1 MANVSVSNITLSA
14 IVSVTVS
21 VASYSASAAYTD
33 VIYSTDG
40 ASVSY
45 NYEVIETRPLAAEQ
59 LSVSESISKQANK
72 SPSDDVTLSDS
83 DPTLNIQLNKT
94 DSVTMI
100 ESRVKVFTDFID
112 FDPSDDD
119 VDATPVTMTESSAK
133 SLTIG
138 ELADNDDVTASES
151 ISKEPAKPGITA
163 SVSTAESINS
173 FHFGK
178 TFSDTATSSE
188 EINRIDVT
196 TVLAD
201 DVTVTE
207 ATAKT
212 ITPAGKTDSVTA
224 VQSNVKAFNSS
235 IDFDLSDADVDP
247 DPVTASEQINLFSL
261 NKGLSET
268 LTATESTAKNFTH
281 GGFSDTASPVESTAF
296 TVNIPGV
303 TDSLSAVEGIKL
315 EPSKPFGHSVS
326 ASESVA
332 LNPRPVFSHAV
343 SATESINT
351 SLILGESS
359 YLYPDFVVAS
369 DGSGASKLPG
379 YHIGTTKVRVS
390 TLPNFSYQLNEDLT
404 MFNEDVVFGTSLDA
418 VQYYNRIH
426 LQDRTRFRSNDFSAQ
441 VGHDGSLLNSA
452 LIWDIAVDSI
462 GRVPFTGVIGAAEQI
477 NMAVLNSDTITYG
490 DETNAGLIVNFMY
503 TDTQDPEVGGHYL
516 NETPLCA
523 GAY

>member
-14 IVSVTVS
+14 IVSITVS
-21 VASYSASAAYTD
+21 VASYSASASYTD

-45 NYEVIETRPLAAEQ
+45 NYELIETRPLPSVSV
-59 LSVSESISKQANK
+59 SVSESISKQANK
-72 SPSDDVTLSDS
+72 SPSDNVTV
-83 DPTLNIQLNKT
+83 TETEVKNINVGAS
-94 DSVTMI
+94 DSVTAQEALFKI
-100 ESRVKVFTDFID
+100 VTNPID
-112 FDPSDDD
+112 FDPTDDD
-119 VDATPVTMTESSAK
+119 VDPTPVTMTELAAK
-133 SLTIG
+133 TLTIG

-151 ISKEPAKPGITA
+151 ISKQPNKSPSDSIAA
-163 SVSTAESINS
+163 SEQLNS

-188 EINRIDVT
+188 EINRFDVT

-207 ATAKT
+207 LAAKN
-212 ITPAGKTDSVTA
+212 ITPAGKTDDVTMSGSQVKIFSA
-224 VQSNVKAFNSS
+224 NV
-235 IDFDLSDADVDP
+235 DFDLSDADADP
-247 DPVTASEQINLFSL
+247 DPVTASEQINLFSIGK
-261 NKGLSET
+261 NPSD
-268 LTATESTAKNFTH
+268 TASIAESTAKNITH
-281 GGFSDTASPVESTAF
+281 GGFSDTASMTESNAKVVTL
-296 TVNIPGV
+296 PGV
-303 TDSLSAVEGIKL
+303 TDSLTAVEGIKL

-332 LNPRPVFSHAV
+332 LNPRPVFSHVV

-369 DGSGASKLPG
+369 DGSETGKLPG
-379 YHIGTTKVRVS
+379 YHIGTLRTRAL
-390 TLPNFSYQLNEDLT
+390 TTPDFSYQLNEELG
-404 MFNEDVVFGTSLDA
+404 MLNEGVVFGIGIDGISST
-418 VQYYNRIH
+418 NKIFI
-426 LQDRTRFRSNDFSAQ
+426 QDRARHRVADISATLGHND
-441 VGHDGSLLNSA
+441 SLLNTAPLS
-452 LIWDIAVDSI
+452 DAVNDSI
-462 GRVPFTGVIGAAEQI
+462 ARTHFTGVLGAAEQI
-477 NMAVLNSDTITYG
+477 NMAIINSDTITYG

>member
-21 VASYSASAAYTD
+21 VASYSASASYTD
-33 VIYSTDG
+33 AVYS
-40 ASVSY
+40 ANNALVSY
-45 NYEVIETRPLAAEQ
+45 NYELIETRPLPSVSV
-59 LSVSESISKQANK
+59 SVSELISKEANK
-72 SPSDDVTLSDS
+72 SPSDDITLSDS

-94 DSVTMI
+94 DSVTMV

-112 FDPSDDD
+112 FDPTDDD

-133 SLTIG
+133 TLTIG
-138 ELADNDDVTASES
+138 ELSDNDDVTASES
-151 ISKEPAKPGITA
+151 ISKQPNKSPSDSIAA
-163 SVSTAESINS
+163 SDQLNS

-212 ITPAGKTDSVTA
+212 ITPAGKTDSVA
-224 VQSNVKAFNSS
+224 VVQSNVKAFNSS

-247 DPVTASEQINLFSL
+247 DPVTASEQINTFGVT
-261 NKGLSET
+261 KGLSDTSTIAET
-268 LTATESTAKNFTH
+268 TAKNFTH

-303 TDSLSAVEGIKL
+303 TDSLTAVEGIKL

-326 ASESVA
+326 ASESIS
-332 LNPRPVFSHAV
+332 LDPRPVFSHAV

-351 SLILGESS
+351 SLILGESDF
-359 YLYPDFVVAS
+359 LYPNNVYIVDTDKDSSSLRGYHRGFSETASYFVQDQYRFRRTDFTGRLGQDDSLFNSTVLFEPS
-369 DGSGASKLPG
+369 QDGSARSEVVGI
-379 YHIGTTKVRVS
+379 IGSSGLVNM
-390 TLPNFSYQLNEDLT
+390 P
-404 MFNEDVVFGTSLDA
+404 
-418 VQYYNRIH
+418 
-426 LQDRTRFRSNDFSAQ
+426 
-441 VGHDGSLLNSA
+441 
-452 LIWDIAVDSI
+452 LIN
-462 GRVPFTGVIGAAEQI
+462 G
-477 NMAVLNSDTITYG
+477 DTITYG
-490 DETNAGLIVNFMY
+490 EITNAGLLINFMY
-503 TDTQDPEVGGHYL
+503 TDTEDTTLGGHYF
-516 NETPLCA
+516 NETPLSA

>member
-21 VASYSASAAYTD
+21 VASYSASASYND
-33 VIYSTDG
+33 VVYSTDG

-45 NYEVIETRPLAAEQ
+45 NYELIETRPLSSVSV
-59 LSVSESISKQANK
+59 LVSESISKQPNK
-72 SPSDDVTLSDS
+72 SPSDDVTV
-83 DPTLNIQLNKT
+83 TETEVKNINVGAS
-94 DSVTMI
+94 DSVTAQEALFKI
-100 ESRVKVFTDFID
+100 VTNPID
-112 FDPSDDD
+112 FDPTDDD
-119 VDATPVTMTESSAK
+119 VDPTPVTMTESSAK

-151 ISKEPAKPGITA
+151 ISKQPNKSPSDSIAA
-163 SVSTAESINS
+163 SEQLNS

-188 EINRIDVT
+188 EINRFDVT

-207 ATAKT
+207 LAAKN
-212 ITPAGKTDSVTA
+212 ITPAGKTDDVTMTGSQIKIFSA
-224 VQSNVKAFNSS
+224 NV
-235 IDFDLSDADVDP
+235 DFDLSDADADP
-247 DPVTASEQINLFSL
+247 DPVTASDQVNTVAVGKNPSD
-261 NKGLSET
+261 
-268 LTATESTAKNFTH
+268 TASIAESTAKNITH
-281 GGFSDTASPVESTAF
+281 GGFSDTASMAESTAKVV
-296 TVNIPGV
+296 TLPGV
-303 TDSLSAVEGIKL
+303 TDSLTAVEGIKL

-332 LNPRPVFSHAV
+332 LNPRPVFSHTV

-351 SLILGESS
+351 SLILGEST

-369 DGSGASKLPG
+369 DGSETGKLPG
-379 YHIGTTKVRVS
+379 YHIGTLRTRAL
-390 TLPNFSYQLNEDLT
+390 TTPDFSYQLNEELG
-404 MFNEDVVFGTSLDA
+404 MFNEGVIFGTGIDGISSTNRIFVQDRARHKIVDIDA
-418 VQYYNRIH
+418 V
-426 LQDRTRFRSNDFSAQ
+426 
-441 VGHDGSLLNSA
+441 VGHNDSLLNTAPLSA
-452 LIWDIAVDSI
+452 AVNDSI
-462 GRVPFTGVIGAAEQI
+462 ARTHFTGVLGAAEQI

-503 TDTQDPEVGGHYL
+503 TDTQDPELGGHYL

>member
-21 VASYSASAAYTD
+21 VASYSASASYTD

-45 NYEVIETRPLAAEQ
+45 NYELIETRPLPSVSV
-59 LSVSESISKQANK
+59 SVSELISKQANK
-72 SPSDDVTLSDS
+72 SPSDDVTV
-83 DPTLNIQLNKT
+83 TETEVKNINVGAS
-94 DSVTMI
+94 DSVTAQEALFKI
-100 ESRVKVFTDFID
+100 VTNPID
-112 FDPSDDD
+112 FDPTDDD
-119 VDATPVTMTESSAK
+119 VDPTPVTISELAAK
-133 SLTIG
+133 TLTIG
-138 ELADNDDVTASES
+138 ELSDNDDVTASES
-151 ISKEPAKPGITA
+151 ISKQPNKSPSDSIAA
-163 SVSTAESINS
+163 SEQLNS

-178 TFSDTATSSE
+178 TFSDTAASSE

-207 ATAKT
+207 SSAKN
-212 ITPAGKTDSVTA
+212 ITPAGKTDDVTMTGSQIKIFSA
-224 VQSNVKAFNSS
+224 NV
-235 IDFDLSDADVDP
+235 DFDLSDADADP
-247 DPVTASEQINLFSL
+247 DPVTASDQVNTVSIGKNPSD
-261 NKGLSET
+261 
-268 LTATESTAKNFTH
+268 TASIAESTAKNITH
-281 GGFSDTASPVESTAF
+281 GGFSDTASITESTAKVV
-296 TVNIPGV
+296 TLPGV
-303 TDSLSAVEGIKL
+303 TDSLTAVEGIKL

-351 SLILGESS
+351 SLILGEST

-369 DGSGASKLPG
+369 DGSETGKLPG
-379 YHIGTTKVRVS
+379 YHIGTGRIRAITS
-390 TLPNFSYQLNEDLT
+390 PDFGYQLNEELG
-404 MFNEDVVFGTSLDA
+404 MFNEGVVFGTGIDGISYTNKIF
-418 VQYYNRIH
+418 V
-426 LQDRTRFRSNDFSAQ
+426 QDRARHRVADISATLGHND
-441 VGHDGSLLNSA
+441 SLLNTAPLS
-452 LIWDIAVDSI
+452 DAVNDSVA
-462 GRVPFTGVIGAAEQI
+462 RTHFTGVLGAAEQI
-477 NMAVLNSDTITYG
+477 NMAILNSDTITYG

-503 TDTQDPEVGGHYL
+503 TDTQDPELGGHYL

>member
-21 VASYSASAAYTD
+21 VASYSASASYTD
-33 VIYSTDG
+33 VVYSTDG

-45 NYEVIETRPLAAEQ
+45 NYELIETRPLPSVSV
-59 LSVSESISKQANK
+59 SVSESISKQANK
-72 SPSDDVTLSDS
+72 SPSDDVTV
-83 DPTLNIQLNKT
+83 TETEVKNINVGAS
-94 DSVTMI
+94 DSVTAQEALFKI
-100 ESRVKVFTDFID
+100 VTNPID
-112 FDPSDDD
+112 FDPTDDD
-119 VDATPVTMTESSAK
+119 VDPTPVTMTELAAK
-133 SLTIG
+133 TLTIG

-151 ISKEPAKPGITA
+151 ISKQPNKSPSDSIAA
-163 SVSTAESINS
+163 SEQLNS

-188 EINRIDVT
+188 EINRFDVT

-207 ATAKT
+207 SSAKN
-212 ITPAGKTDSVTA
+212 ITPAGKTDDVTMTGSQVKIFSA
-224 VQSNVKAFNSS
+224 NV
-235 IDFDLSDADVDP
+235 DFDLSDADADP
-247 DPVTASEQINLFSL
+247 DPVTASDQVNTVAIGKNPSD
-261 NKGLSET
+261 
-268 LTATESTAKNFTH
+268 TASIVESTAKNITH
-281 GGFSDTASPVESTAF
+281 GGFSDTASMTESTAK
-296 TVNIPGV
+296 TITLPGV

-315 EPSKPFGHSVS
+315 DPSKPFGHSVS

-332 LNPRPVFSHAV
+332 LNPRPVFAHAV

-351 SLILGESS
+351 SLILGESN

-369 DGSGASKLPG
+369 DGSETGKLPG
-379 YHIGTTKVRVS
+379 YHIGTGRVRS
-390 TLPNFSYQLNEDLT
+390 ITSPDFSYQLNEELG
-404 MFNEDVVFGTSLDA
+404 MFNEGLVFGEALDGIS
-418 VQYYNRIH
+418 YTNRIFI
-426 LQDRTRFRSNDFSAQ
+426 QDRARHRVDDISATL
-441 VGHDGSLLNSA
+441 GHDDSLLNTAPLS
-452 LIWDIAVDSI
+452 DAVNDSI
-462 GRVPFTGVIGAAEQI
+462 ARTSFTGVIGAAEQI

>member
-21 VASYSASAAYTD
+21 IASYSASASHTD
-33 VIYSTDG
+33 VVYSTGG

-45 NYEVIETRPLAAEQ
+45 NYELIETRPLS
-59 LSVSESISKQANK
+59 SVSVSISELISKQANK
-72 SPSDDVTLSDS
+72 SPSDDVTVTETEVKNINVNASD
-83 DPTLNIQLNKT
+83 L
-94 DSVTMI
+94 VTAQEALFKI
-100 ESRVKVFTDFID
+100 VTNPID
-112 FDPSDDD
+112 FDPTDDD
-119 VDATPVTMTESSAK
+119 VDPTPVTMTELAAK
-133 SLTIG
+133 TLTIG
-138 ELADNDDVTASES
+138 ELADNDDVTISES
-151 ISKEPAKPGITA
+151 ISKQPNKSPSDSIAA
-163 SVSTAESINS
+163 SEQLNS

-207 ATAKT
+207 SSAKN
-212 ITPAGKTDSVTA
+212 ITPAGKTDDVTMTGSQIKIFSA
-224 VQSNVKAFNSS
+224 NV
-235 IDFDLSDADVDP
+235 DFDLSDADADP
-247 DPVTASEQINLFSL
+247 DPVTASDQVNTVSIGKNPSD
-261 NKGLSET
+261 
-268 LTATESTAKNFTH
+268 TASIAESTAKNITH
-281 GGFSDTASPVESTAF
+281 GGFSDTASITESTAKVV
-296 TVNIPGV
+296 TLPGV
-303 TDSLSAVEGIKL
+303 TDSLTAVEGIKL
-315 EPSKPFGHSVS
+315 NPSKPFADIVYPN
-326 ASESVA
+326 ESIA

-379 YHIGTTKVRVS
+379 YHIGTTRVRVS
-390 TLPNFSYQLNEDLT
+390 TLPNLSYQLNEELT
-404 MFNEDVVFGTSLDA
+404 MFNEDVVLGTSLDA
-418 VQYYNRIH
+418 VQYYNKIH
-426 LQDRTRFRSNDFSAQ
+426 LQDRTRFRDSDFSAQ
-441 VGHDGSLLNSA
+441 LGQAGSLLNSA

-490 DETNAGLIVNFMY
+490 EETNAGLIVNFMY
-503 TDTQDPEVGGHYL
+503 TDTQDPEIGGHYF

>member
-21 VASYSASAAYTD
+21 VASYSASASYTD
-33 VIYSTDG
+33 VVYSTDG

-45 NYEVIETRPLAAEQ
+45 NYELIETRPLSSVSV
-59 LSVSESISKQANK
+59 SVSESISKQANK
-72 SPSDDVTLSDS
+72 SPSDDVTVTETEVKNINIGASD
-83 DPTLNIQLNKT
+83 T
-94 DSVTMI
+94 VTAQEALFKI
-100 ESRVKVFTDFID
+100 VTNPID
-112 FDPSDDD
+112 FDPTDDD
-119 VDATPVTMTESSAK
+119 VDPTPVTMTELAAK
-133 SLTIG
+133 TLTIG

-151 ISKEPAKPGITA
+151 ISKQPNKSPSDSIAA
-163 SVSTAESINS
+163 SEQLNS

-188 EINRIDVT
+188 EINRFDVT

-207 ATAKT
+207 SSAKN
-212 ITPAGKTDSVTA
+212 ITPAGKTDDVTMTGSQIKIFSA
-224 VQSNVKAFNSS
+224 NV
-235 IDFDLSDADVDP
+235 DFDLSDADADP
-247 DPVTASEQINLFSL
+247 DPVTASDQVNTVAIGKNPSD
-261 NKGLSET
+261 
-268 LTATESTAKNFTH
+268 TASIAESTAKNITH
-281 GGFSDTASPVESTAF
+281 GGFSDTASMTESTAKVV
-296 TVNIPGV
+296 TLPGV
-303 TDSLSAVEGIKL
+303 TDSLTAVEGIKL

-351 SLILGESS
+351 SLILGESN

-369 DGSGASKLPG
+369 DGSETGKLPG
-379 YHIGTTKVRVS
+379 YHIGTLRTRAL
-390 TLPNFSYQLNEDLT
+390 TTPDFSYQLNEELG
-404 MFNEDVVFGTSLDA
+404 MFNEGVVFGTGIDGISSTNKIF
-418 VQYYNRIH
+418 V
-426 LQDRTRFRSNDFSAQ
+426 QDRARHRVADISAIL
-441 VGHDGSLLNSA
+441 GHDDSLLNTAPLS
-452 LIWDIAVDSI
+452 DAVNDSI
-462 GRVPFTGVIGAAEQI
+462 ARTHFTGVLGAAEQI
-477 NMAVLNSDTITYG
+477 NMAILNSDTITYG

>member
-21 VASYSASAAYTD
+21 VASYSASASYTD

-45 NYEVIETRPLAAEQ
+45 NYELIETRPLSSVSV
-59 LSVSESISKQANK
+59 SVSESIFKQANK
-72 SPSDDVTLSDS
+72 SPSDDIAVTE
-83 DPTLNIQLNKT
+83 TEVKNINVGAS
-94 DSVTMI
+94 DSVTAQEALFKI
-100 ESRVKVFTDFID
+100 VTNPID
-112 FDPSDDD
+112 FDPTDDD
-119 VDATPVTMTESSAK
+119 VDPTPVTITELAAK
-133 SLTIG
+133 TLTIG

-163 SVSTAESINS
+163 SVSTSEAINN
-173 FHFGK
+173 FNIGK

-188 EINRIDVT
+188 EINRFDVT

-207 ATAKT
+207 SSAKN
-212 ITPAGKTDSVTA
+212 ITPAGKTDDVTMTGSQIKIFSA
-224 VQSNVKAFNSS
+224 NV
-235 IDFDLSDADVDP
+235 DFDLSDADADP
-247 DPVTASEQINLFSL
+247 DPVTASDQVNTVSIGKNPSD
-261 NKGLSET
+261 
-268 LTATESTAKNFTH
+268 TASIAESTAKNITH
-281 GGFSDTASPVESTAF
+281 GGFSDTASMAESTAKVV
-296 TVNIPGV
+296 TLPGV
-303 TDSLSAVEGIKL
+303 TDSLTAVEGIKL
-315 EPSKPFGHSVS
+315 EPSIPFGHSVS

-369 DGSGASKLPG
+369 DGSETGKLPG
-379 YHIGTTKVRVS
+379 YHIGTLRTRAL
-390 TLPNFSYQLNEDLT
+390 TTPDFSYQLNEELG
-404 MFNEDVVFGTSLDA
+404 MLNEGVVFGTGIDGISST
-418 VQYYNRIH
+418 NRIFI
-426 LQDRTRFRSNDFSAQ
+426 QDRARHRVADISATLGHND
-441 VGHDGSLLNSA
+441 SLLNTAPLS
-452 LIWDIAVDSI
+452 DAVNDSI
-462 GRVPFTGVIGAAEQI
+462 ARTSFTGVLGAAEQI
-477 NMAVLNSDTITYG
+477 NMAILNSDTITYG

-503 TDTQDPEVGGHYL
+503 TDTQDPEIGGHYL

>member
-21 VASYSASAAYTD
+21 VVSYSASASYTD
-33 VIYSTDG
+33 IVYSTDG

-45 NYEVIETRPLAAEQ
+45 NYELVETRPLPAE
-59 LSVSESISKQANK
+59 LVSITESSSLFIGKV
-72 SPSDDVTLSDS
+72 PSDDTTVSDS
-83 DPTLNIQLNKT
+83 DPIKNIQVNPS
-94 DSVTMI
+94 DSVTAQ
-100 ESRVKVFTDFID
+100 ESLFKIVTNPID

-119 VDATPVTMTESSAK
+119 VDPTPVTITELAAK
-133 SLTIG
+133 NLTIG

-151 ISKEPAKPGITA
+151 ISKEPTKPGITA
-163 SVSTAESINS
+163 SVSTSEAINS

-188 EINRIDVT
+188 EINRFDVT

-207 ATAKT
+207 SSAKN

-224 VQSNVKAFNSS
+224 VQSNVKAFTSN

-247 DPVTASEQINLFSL
+247 DPVTTSEQINLFSIGK
-261 NKGLSET
+261 NPSD
-268 LTATESTAKNFTH
+268 TASIAESTAKNITH
-281 GGFSDTASPVESTAF
+281 GGFSDTASMTESAAKTI
-296 TVNIPGV
+296 TLPGV

-315 EPSKPFGHSVS
+315 EPSKPFSHSVS

-343 SATESINT
+343 SATENITT

-369 DGSGASKLPG
+369 DGSETGKVQG
-379 YHIGTTKVRVS
+379 YHIGTNRVRVTTS
-390 TLPNFSYQLNEDLT
+390 PDYSYQLNEELG
-404 MFNEDVVFGTSLDA
+404 MFNEGVVFGTGIDGVQRYNVIFVQDRVRHRTVDIDA
-418 VQYYNRIH
+418 V
-426 LQDRTRFRSNDFSAQ
+426 
-441 VGHDGSLLNSA
+441 VGHNDSLLNTA
-452 LIWDIAVDSI
+452 PLAAAANDSI
-462 GRVPFTGVIGAAEQI
+462 ARTSFTGVLGAAEQI

-503 TDTQDPEVGGHYL
+503 TDTEDPD
-516 NETPLCA
+516 
-523 GAY
+523 